1 MQPSPSG
8 FNMYSQ
14 PTRQYAPYR
23 PVPKRQLLRIYKE
36 ASIKRQLLDNPK
48 GSVAPYIGD
57 AIGFTG
63 RIMVPD
69 LKPVP
74 KSEAIK
80 MWASRQTHHREVIVT
95 CCGKHQKF
103 LPREPS
109 HPPPSHLLR
118 QRDHVQFRKVKRR
131 KVRKIKIRKTKR
143 ARKSSTSSSYN

>member
-1 MQPSPSG
+1 MPS
-8 FNMYSQ
+8 

-36 ASIKRQLLDNPK
+36 ASIKRQLLDNAK
-48 GSVAPYIGD
+48 GSVAPHIGD
-57 AIGFTG
+57 AIGFAG
-63 RIMVPD
+63 RIMLPD

-80 MWASRQTHHREVIVT
+80 MWASLQTHHREVIVT
-95 CCGKHQKF
+95 GCGKHQNF

-118 QRDHVQFRKVKRR
+118 QRDDVQFRKVKRR
-131 KVRKIKIRKTKR
+131 KVRKVKIRKR
-143 ARKSSTSSSYN
+143 RELDSSPRVAVTTNGFHVNTYAD